1 MAAYYDFWKIP
12 KTLAICTL
20 DSKKRSIIDLLL
32 ATTGGK
38 NLNYIVREI
47 QRLRNE
53 LVTLIIYSP
62 KRRKIRDKKSTY
74 VLDDNLAIFKHFLE
88 IQKLCGSPLYRL
100 SFCFWRRHSIGD
112 NKAINQVE
120 KLRKNDRKAQLI
132 LILMS

>member
-1 MAAYYDFWKIP
+1 MI
-12 KTLAICTL
+12 
-20 DSKKRSIIDLLL
+20 SKNFKNRSNLYTRFKERSIIDLLL

-74 VLDDNLAIFKHFLE
+74 VLDDNSAIFEHFLE
-88 IQKLCGSPLYRL
+88 IQKLCGSPLYKL
-100 SFCFWRRHSIGD
+100 SFC
-112 NKAINQVE
+112 
-120 KLRKNDRKAQLI
+120 L
-132 LILMS
+132 